1 MADAKTKDARA
12 MEMSALAISGGS
24 GSKREPSAP
33 SEGTNK
39 TFELDETAGRGRA
52 VGGEEGVAAG
62 GEVEVEGGGCESMV
76 PAWRM
81 SLLSLSCVAAMS

>member
-62 GEVEVEGGGCESMV
+62 GEVEGGGLESMV